1 MKRYNT
7 RFIFYT
13 TKSLKS
19 KMKKRARELDIPMS
33 DYIRTLV
40 KQDLTINTISD
51 TSTNQKENFK
61 YLDNYNKKLSGQFR
75 GLRWVKFMK

>member
-75 GLRWVKFMK
+75 GLR

>member
-13 TKSLKS
+13 TKSLK
-19 KMKKRARELDIPMS
+19 KEMRKRAKELDIPMA

-40 KQDLTINTISD
+40 KQDIKLKQIALN
-51 TSTNQKENFK
+51 N
-61 YLDNYNKKLSGQFR
+61 LDQNKNLFDIENYNKKLSGYYK
-75 GLRWVKFMK
+75 GL

>member
-13 TKSLKS
+13 TKSLK
-19 KMKKRARELDIPMS
+19 KEMRKRAKELDIPMA

-40 KQDLTINTISD
+40 KQDIKLKQIALN
-51 TSTNQKENFK
+51 N
-61 YLDNYNKKLSGQFR
+61 LDQDKNLFDIENYNKKLSGYYK
-75 GLRWVKFMK
+75 GL